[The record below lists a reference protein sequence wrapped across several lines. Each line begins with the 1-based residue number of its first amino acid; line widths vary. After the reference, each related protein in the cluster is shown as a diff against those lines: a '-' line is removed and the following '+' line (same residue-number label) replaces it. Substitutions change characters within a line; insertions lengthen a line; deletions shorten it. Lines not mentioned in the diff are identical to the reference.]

1 MHSSCSFLLLL
12 LLPLLLLVATTVPAG
27 ALKDDEKHM
36 LVELHNLYRSQVSPP
51 ASDMLQMR
59 WDEELAAFAKAYAQQ
74 CIWGHNKERGR
85 RGENLFAITD
95 KGMDVPLAMEE
106 WHQEREHYNFS
117 AATCNQGQMCGHYTQ
132 VVWAKTER
140 IGCGSHF
147 CEKLQGV
154 EETNIQLLVCN
165 YEPPGNVKGKRP
177 YQEGTPCSQCPPD
190 YRCANSL
197 CEPIRSSE
205 DGQDLPNLVTKAPS
219 SLATVSTK
227 MSTPSSVATE
237 IPSFLVTEVSS
248 SLATKA
254 LPAVETQAPTSLEMK
269 DPSSMATEAPSV
281 TAESPSI
288 LATHSRLSLDKELV
302 NFPKSTHIPI
312 PKSADKE
319 TSKTRA
325 PSMSPE
331 KFLHPK
337 MFLTGKPL
345 YHAQEKAEA
354 EAKAELPSS
363 SEVLASVFPAQDKPG
378 ELQATLNHMGHT
390 SSNSLSNSPNTS
402 ATANAIGGRT
412 LALQSSLPGAE
423 GPEKP
428 GVKSSGLNLGSGHVW
443 GPQLGLLLLPP
454 LILAGI
460 F

>member
-1 MHSSCSFLLLL
+1 MHSSCSFLVLL
-12 LLPLLLLVATTVPAG
+12 LLPLLLLVATTGPAG
-27 ALKDDEKHM
+27 ALKDDEKHVM
-36 LVELHNLYRSQVSPP
+36 VELHNLYRSQVSPP
-51 ASDMLQMR
+51 ASDMLQM
-59 WDEELAAFAKAYAQQ
+59 
-74 CIWGHNKERGR
+74 
-85 RGENLFAITD
+85 
-95 KGMDVPLAMEE
+95 
-106 WHQEREHYNFS
+106 
-117 AATCNQGQMCGHYTQ
+117 

-190 YRCANSL
+190 YRCENSL
-197 CEPIRSSE
+197 CEPFRSSE
-205 DGQDLPNLVTKAPS
+205 DASDLPSLVTEAPS
-219 SLATVSTK
+219 SLATEASDSRK
-227 MSTPSSVATE
+227 MGIPSSVATE
-237 IPSFLVTEVSS
+237 IPSFLVTEVSG

-254 LPAVETQAPTSLEMK
+254 LPAVETEAPTSLERK
-269 DPSSMATEAPSV
+269 DPYSMATEAPPSV
-281 TAESPSI
+281 KTEVPSV
-288 LATHSRLSLDKELV
+288 LATHSLLSLDEELV
-302 NFPKSTHIPI
+302 TFPKSTHVPI
-312 PKSADKE
+312 PKPADKVA
-319 TSKTRA
+319 SKTRA

-337 MFLTGKPL
+337 MSLTGTGEPL
-345 YHAQEKAEA
+345 PHAQEEA
-354 EAKAELPSS
+354 EAQAELPSS

-390 SSNSLSNSPNTS
+390 SSKSLPNFPNTS
-402 ATANAIGGRT
+402 ATANAMGGRT

-428 GVKSSGLNLGSGHVW
+428 GIKAGLNSGPNHVW
-443 GPQLGLLLLPP
+443 GPLLGLLLLLP
-454 LILAGI
+454 LVLAGI